1 MTGKVRFH
9 LDKWQKFTKDPWVLK
24 AVSGYEIEFDSCPVQ
39 NYIPNEIPFSEG
51 QSKIVDQEVKKLLSK
66 GAIIPCNDEPDQFI
80 STIFIVPKPN
90 GKFRPII
97 NLKYLNNFV
106 TYEHFK
112 QETFSVVKDLIQ
124 RNDYFT
130 SVDLR
135 DSYFSIH
142 INRDFQKYLKFSW
155 QGQLYAFVCAPF
167 GLSSLPRLFTKL
179 LKPVFAWF
187 RQQGIRCS
195 FYIDDSLNM
204 NKDKTICKKN
214 ALIIADT
221 LSSLG
226 YDINREKSVF
236 EPSQRIVYFGFILD
250 SVLFKVFLPTEK
262 VEKII
267 CLAKFLL
274 LGGKL
279 IVRDLASFI
288 GLIINAFH
296 AILEAPLHYR
306 ELERNKISALGRSR
320 NFNRVI
326 QLSESSISEIQW
338 WIDNV
343 QKKNGKPIRPQK
355 PTVLL
360 QTDASLLGWGA
371 YNKNTDTSIGGR
383 WSRSETK
390 NHINFLELLA
400 IFYALKSFCSELEAI
415 CVSIQSDN
423 TCAVAY
429 INNMGGMASLEM
441 DKLAKK
447 IWQWCLERD
456 IHLCASHISSCENVS
471 ADFSS
476 RNFSDST
483 EWMLKKEIFQ
493 RLCKQCFVPD
503 IDLFASRLNYQVEK
517 FVSWFPEPGAF
528 RYDAFSFSWAEF
540 APYIF
545 PPFALVARCLN
556 KIIEDRVSRVLI
568 VIPHWVSQPWFPM
581 LLSMLV
587 SFPIRIPRHKDILVL
602 PHNGQMH
609 PLRRLSLVALVVSG
623 IPSETEEFQT
633 RLLIP
638 SAHLGGRVQRNS
650 TVWHGRSGVFGVLN
664 GNIIPFVRLR

>member
-1 MTGKVRFH
+1 
-9 LDKWQKFTKDPWVLK
+9 
-24 AVSGYEIEFDSCPVQ
+24 
-39 NYIPNEIPFSEG
+39 
-51 QSKIVDQEVKKLLSK
+51 
-66 GAIIPCNDEPDQFI
+66 
-80 STIFIVPKPN
+80 
-90 GKFRPII
+90 
-97 NLKYLNNFV
+97 
-106 TYEHFK
+106 
-112 QETFSVVKDLIQ
+112 
-124 RNDYFT
+124 
-130 SVDLR
+130 
-135 DSYFSIH
+135 
-142 INRDFQKYLKFSW
+142 
-155 QGQLYAFVCAPF
+155 
-167 GLSSLPRLFTKL
+167 
-179 LKPVFAWF
+179 
-187 RQQGIRCS
+187 
-195 FYIDDSLNM
+195 
-204 NKDKTICKKN
+204 
-214 ALIIADT
+214 
-221 LSSLG
+221 
-226 YDINREKSVF
+226 
-236 EPSQRIVYFGFILD
+236 
-250 SVLFKVFLPTEK
+250 
-262 VEKII
+262 
-267 CLAKFLL
+267 
-274 LGGKL
+274 
-279 IVRDLASFI
+279 
-288 GLIINAFH
+288 
-296 AILEAPLHYR
+296 
-306 ELERNKISALGRSR
+306 
-320 NFNRVI
+320 
-326 QLSESSISEIQW
+326 
-338 WIDNV
+338 
-343 QKKNGKPIRPQK
+343 
-355 PTVLL
+355 
-360 QTDASLLGWGA
+360 
-371 YNKNTDTSIGGR
+371 
-383 WSRSETK
+383 
-390 NHINFLELLA
+390 
-400 IFYALKSFCSELEAI
+400 
-415 CVSIQSDN
+415 
-423 TCAVAY
+423 
-429 INNMGGMASLEM
+429 MGGMASLEM

-517 FVSWFPEPGAF
+517 FVSWLPEPGAF

-664 GNIIPFVRLR
+664 GNIIPFVHLR